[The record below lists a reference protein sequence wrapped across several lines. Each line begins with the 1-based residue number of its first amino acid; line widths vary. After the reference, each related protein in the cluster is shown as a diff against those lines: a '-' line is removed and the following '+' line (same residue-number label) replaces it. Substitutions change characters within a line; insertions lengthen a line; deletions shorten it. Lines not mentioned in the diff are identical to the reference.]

1 MVKLVSVLKGTNIGE
16 ILEKGQYAISLFIKQ
31 SLFLVK
37 VTKSVAKDF
46 VILIIN
52 QLGRLN
58 RSGL

>member
-1 MVKLVSVLKGTNIGE
+1 LVSVLKGTNIGE